1 MSDKPQYYFQTDI
14 TSSTTDSATES
25 SSDEKEEGS
34 YTGFFEGPEKTL
46 EVLFHTES
54 GVENGLRNLSRA
66 QLDHLCE
73 LAKCS
78 ILSTIS
84 SPHVDAYVLSESSL
98 FIYKHKY
105 IMKTCGT
112 TTLLRCL
119 NALLKYAD
127 ELNMQVE
134 SVVYSRKNLTCPTAQ
149 MWPHSSFGDEIKYI
163 HNHANL
169 QDRLHGNGYILGP
182 VTGDHWFVY
191 VADLAPSTATAIT
204 DSTSTVVT
212 TDTASVIEPS
222 PSVNSDMSGLSAVV
236 AREGT
241 KVSFSLD
248 VPNTVLVPSL
258 LPRVVSTASVYS
270 RQHSDRTLNMMM
282 FGLAPEVCFNFF
294 KANIET
300 GKEMTQ
306 KSGISRLCPGATIDE
321 TAFTPCGYSMNALLH
336 DAYYTTHI
344 TPEEACSYASFE
356 TNACLTNYSP
366 LVRNALTVFKP
377 KRFVVTMFGDETGI
391 HSMMELPTDMRR
403 IDLPGI
409 GAFVRTSQSSTK
421 IATECCCYMAVYT
434 LETNAPMTPMMF
446 REGMTPK
453 EMMTRSDSCNSLKRP
468 RSYSMA

>member
-1 MSDKPQYYFQTDI
+1 MSEKPQYYFQTDI
-14 TSSTTDSATES
+14 TSTTTDSATES
-25 SSDEKEEGS
+25 SSDEKEEGG

-46 EVLFHTES
+46 EVLFHTQS

-66 QLDHLCE
+66 KLDHLCE

-98 FIYKHKY
+98 FIYKYKY

-127 ELNMQVE
+127 ELGMEVE

-169 QDRLHGNGYILGP
+169 QERLHGNGYILGP
-182 VTGDHWFVY
+182 VTGDHWFIY
-191 VADLAPSTATAIT
+191 VADLAPSAASTAVT
-204 DSTSTVVT
+204 DSAAVM
-212 TDTASVIEPS
+212 EPS
-222 PSVNSDMSGLSAVV
+222 TSVCSDMSGLSAIV
-236 AREGT
+236 AKEGA
-241 KVSFSLD
+241 KVSFSLA
-248 VPNTVLVPSL
+248 VPTVSTIPRVPSG
-258 LPRVVSTASVYS
+258 SVYS

-282 FGLAPEVCFNFF
+282 FGLAPEVCHNFF
-294 KANIET
+294 KANVET

-306 KSGISRLCPGATIDE
+306 KSGIARLCPGATIDE

-336 DAYYTTHI
+336 DAYYTVHI

-366 LVRNALTVFKP
+366 LVRNALTVFRP

-403 IDLPGI
+403 IDLAGM

-434 LETNAPMTPMMF
+434 LESHAPITPMMT

-453 EMMTRSDSCNSLKRP
+453 EMMMVRSDSCNSLKRP